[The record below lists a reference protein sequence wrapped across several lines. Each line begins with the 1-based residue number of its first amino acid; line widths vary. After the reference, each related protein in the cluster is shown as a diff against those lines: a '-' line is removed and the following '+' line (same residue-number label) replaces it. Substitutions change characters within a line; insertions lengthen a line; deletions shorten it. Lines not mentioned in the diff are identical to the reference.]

1 MSGHGFTS
9 AFAADLEAYLVFKQ
23 NMGCYGA
30 SRIWYL
36 QQFDAWCAEHDRTI
50 FDQDTVE
57 GWVRS
62 RLETS
67 GRYRSWMS
75 YIRDF
80 GRWLQAAGHDDACVL
95 PDRWKAPFIPPRP
108 YLLSRQQIDAFFT
121 AAATLDTSS
130 PWRWQ
135 APAFFTLMHSCGLRT
150 GETRALQ
157 TGHVDLQRHDIDI
170 VWSKG
175 NRSRRLPVTSQVTRV
190 LAACDTQSRA
200 RFPGRATFFVSGT
213 GSQVTEATA
222 AKVFARIWDQAGL
235 ARPHGLAARAL
246 LIPPSLRLCVH
257 RAVAGPGERRERDAA
272 LPVALHGPRI
282 VRQHLLLHSHLARLP
297 GRLRRHHPGKPGPAA
312 RGRVRMRR
320 DPATGNPDLF
330 GCARDY
336 LHVYMPRVRA
346 MSPKT
351 IEAYRISLECFL
363 GYLDQTGHVQR
374 EHVCFDHFDRPHLKA
389 WLAWMTDHQG
399 YAPKTVTL
407 RLSAVKAFL
416 AYAAQE
422 DITLVALSQAA
433 RALKAPAQ
441 PRKPVDYL
449 TTPQIRAILAAHT
462 GGTAKSRRNRM
473 LLILLYDTAARVSE
487 ITGLTLQDLRLDEP
501 GHVTP
506 TGKGNKTR
514 VVPLTGK
521 TISHLRVYL
530 TEFHPGA
537 PRLPATRPL
546 FYSLHD
552 GQPARL
558 SANTVSAVLSQA
570 AQSARQNCP
579 SIPGHIHCHLL
590 RKTKAM
596 DLYQQGI
603 PLPVIMRLLGHENA
617 STTSAFYAFATLD
630 MMRQAISKATPAIS
644 VPVTDPLT
652 EDKLQALYSLR

>member
-1 MSGHGFTS
+1 
-9 AFAADLEAYLVFKQ
+9 
-23 NMGCYGA
+23 
-30 SRIWYL
+30 
-36 QQFDAWCAEHDRTI
+36 
-50 FDQDTVE
+50 
-57 GWVRS
+57 
-62 RLETS
+62 
-67 GRYRSWMS
+67 
-75 YIRDF
+75 
-80 GRWLQAAGHDDACVL
+80 
-95 PDRWKAPFIPPRP
+95 
-108 YLLSRQQIDAFFT
+108 
-121 AAATLDTSS
+121 
-130 PWRWQ
+130 
-135 APAFFTLMHSCGLRT
+135 
-150 GETRALQ
+150 
-157 TGHVDLQRHDIDI
+157 
-170 VWSKG
+170 
-175 NRSRRLPVTSQVTRV
+175 
-190 LAACDTQSRA
+190 
-200 RFPGRATFFVSGT
+200 
-213 GSQVTEATA
+213 
-222 AKVFARIWDQAGL
+222 
-235 ARPHGLAARAL
+235 
-246 LIPPSLRLCVH
+246 
-257 RAVAGPGERRERDAA
+257 
-272 LPVALHGPRI
+272 
-282 VRQHLLLHSHLARLP
+282 
-297 GRLRRHHPGKPGPAA
+297 
-312 RGRVRMRR
+312 MRR
-320 DPATGNPDLF
+320 DPAAGSPDLF

-346 MSPKT
+346 MSPRT

-363 GYLDQTGHVQR
+363 GYLGQAEHVQR
-374 EHVCFDHFDRPHLKA
+374 EHVCSDHFDRPHLKA

-441 PRKPVDYL
+441 PRKPAGYLTTPQPRKPAGYL

-501 GHVTP
+501 GHVTL

-558 SANTVSAVLSQA
+558 SADTVSAVLSQA

-579 SIPGHIHCHLL
+579 SIPGRIHCHLL

-644 VPVTDPLT
+644 VPVTGPLT